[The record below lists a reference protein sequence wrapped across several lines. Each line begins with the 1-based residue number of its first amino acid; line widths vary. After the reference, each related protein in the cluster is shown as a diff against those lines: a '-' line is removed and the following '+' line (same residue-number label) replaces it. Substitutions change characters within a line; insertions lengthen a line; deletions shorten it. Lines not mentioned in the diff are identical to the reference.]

1 MRPNQVMFI
10 YKSQLKDVKSRKETT
25 LQISARNTNSRKI
38 AANTVFS
45 VLGNSNVQRG
55 LLKIRVMACGS
66 ECRRFESVRAPQEKS
81 PVIREIAGLLHFQ
94 CMRFYVI
101 GLTNIQV
108 TMFLEAVPSLE

>member
-10 YKSQLKDVKSRKETT
+10 YKPQLKDVKSRKETT

-45 VLGNSNVQRG
+45 VLGNSDVQRG

-66 ECRRFESVRAPQEKS
+66 TVRVRPGTPKGDIAERQCLFFVRGRKRRHRRKAMSFFVSRLQGTP
-81 PVIREIAGLLHFQ
+81 R
-94 CMRFYVI
+94 
-101 GLTNIQV
+101 
-108 TMFLEAVPSLE
+108 

>member
-10 YKSQLKDVKSRKETT
+10 YKPQLKDVKSRKETT

-45 VLGNSNVQRG
+45 VLGNSDVQRG

-66 ECRRFESVRAPQEKS
+66 ECRRFESVRAPSEANPCKS
-81 PVIREIAGLLHFQ
+81 STCRDFHFPHFPIL
-94 CMRFYVI
+94 M
-101 GLTNIQV
+101 
-108 TMFLEAVPSLE
+108 EH

>member
-10 YKSQLKDVKSRKETT
+10 YKPQLKDVKSRKETT

-45 VLGNSNVQRG
+45 VLGNSDVQRG

-66 ECRRFESVRAPQEKS
+66 ECRRFESVRAPLKVLIIFRLQYFF
-81 PVIREIAGLLHFQ
+81 I
-94 CMRFYVI
+94 
-101 GLTNIQV
+101 
-108 TMFLEAVPSLE
+108 FLNNRRKNSKQSWLS

>member
-10 YKSQLKDVKSRKETT
+10 YKSQLKDVKSRKEMT

-45 VLGNSNVQRG
+45 VLGNSDVQRG

-66 ECRRFESVRAPQEKS
+66 ECRGFESHRAPSETNPCKS
-81 PVIREIAGLLHFQ
+81 STCRDF
-94 CMRFYVI
+94 
-101 GLTNIQV
+101 T
-108 TMFLEAVPSLE
+108 FLAHQFLMEH

>member
-10 YKSQLKDVKSRKETT
+10 YKPQLKDVKSRKETT

-45 VLGNSNVQRG
+45 VLGNSDVQRG

-66 ECRRFESVRAPQEKS
+66 ECRRFESVRAPKIENMGKLHKQRGF
-81 PVIREIAGLLHFQ
+81 PVFFMPKKLVSIFGNESQI
-94 CMRFYVI
+94 
-101 GLTNIQV
+101 
-108 TMFLEAVPSLE
+108 

>member
-10 YKSQLKDVKSRKETT
+10 YKPQLKDVKSRKETT

-45 VLGNSNVQRG
+45 VLGNSDVQRG

-66 ECRRFESVRAPQEKS
+66 ECRRFESVRAPFKTNPCKS
-81 PVIREIAGLLHFQ
+81 STCRDFYFQ
-94 CMRFYVI
+94 APKILM
-101 GLTNIQV
+101 
-108 TMFLEAVPSLE
+108 EH